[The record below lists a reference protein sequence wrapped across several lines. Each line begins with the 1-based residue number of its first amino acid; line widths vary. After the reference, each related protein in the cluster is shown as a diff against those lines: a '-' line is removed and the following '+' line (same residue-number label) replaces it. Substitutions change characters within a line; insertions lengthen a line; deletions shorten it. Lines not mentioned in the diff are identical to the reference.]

1 MNTWIALFRGINVG
15 GKHMLPM
22 KDLRAL
28 LEGEG
33 CTDVKTYIQSG
44 NVVFRSPLSDASRV
58 ATRLR
63 SAVGKSYG
71 FEPQVLIL
79 TRKDLERAVA
89 ANPFPDADANPKSLH
104 LFFLF
109 EKPGKPDTEAMDGIK
124 TRTEAYALRD
134 RVLYLH
140 TPAGFGISKL
150 AQRTERLLGVDAT
163 ARNWRTVSTILEL
176 TRSYD

>member
-15 GKHMLPM
+15 GKQMLPM

-58 ATRLR
+58 ATRL
-63 SAVGKSYG
+63 STAVANSRG
-71 FEPQVLIL
+71 FEPHVLIL
-79 TRKDLERAVA
+79 TRKELERAVA
-89 ANPFPDADANPKSLH
+89 ANPFPDACAQPKSLH
-104 LFFLF
+104 LFFLAQ
-109 EKPGKPDTEAMDGIK
+109 KPKSPDTRAMDGIK
-124 TRTEAYALRD
+124 AKTESYVLKD
-134 RVLYLH
+134 RVFYLH
-140 TPAGFGISKL
+140 APAGFGISKL

-163 ARNWRTVSTILEL
+163 ARNWRTVSTILAL
-176 TRSYD
+176 TRSYG